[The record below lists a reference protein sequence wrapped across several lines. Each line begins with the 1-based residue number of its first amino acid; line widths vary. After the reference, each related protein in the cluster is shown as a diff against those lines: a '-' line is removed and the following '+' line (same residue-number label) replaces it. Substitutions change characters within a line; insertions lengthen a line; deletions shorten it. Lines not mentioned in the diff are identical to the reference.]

1 MNVIVTMHY
10 AHRALSSP
18 LTTRN
23 IIKSGGQKV
32 KSGDKLH
39 YGPRGRNPG
48 GRVPLSPVIYA
59 TVPIGR
65 PAASKLHE
73 MRKVDKCR

>member
-48 GRVPLSPVIYA
+48 GTRPPVPRDLRHCANWPTGSQ
-59 TVPIGR
+59 
-65 PAASKLHE
+65 
-73 MRKVDKCR
+73 